1 MKKSLLNTA
10 SMLVNGTKKHQL
22 TTENSEFI

>member
-1 MKKSLLNTA
+1 MKKSLLKTA
-10 SMLVNGTKKHQL
+10 SLLVSVTKKHQL